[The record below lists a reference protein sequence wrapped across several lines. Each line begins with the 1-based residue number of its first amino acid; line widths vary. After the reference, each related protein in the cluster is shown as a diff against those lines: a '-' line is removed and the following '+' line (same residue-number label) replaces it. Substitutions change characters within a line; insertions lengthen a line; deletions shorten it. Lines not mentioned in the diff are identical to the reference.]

1 MRQFGFS
8 LMFLTAAPFKWTF
21 PWSQWL
27 SELRNQTGR
36 GPAEVAIP
44 ETLHMAQSCETKRVA
59 DPQRLPYPRH
69 CTWHRAAK
77 PNGSR
82 TRRGCHTRD
91 TAHGTCP
98 PTDHPQIFMRQKY
111 QSLEKPR
118 LRQHSDRSVNN
129 VRNYFYRYEFQKGE
143 HCSHSGL
150 FGGSV
155 RTKSRSILRFNPLGK
170 S

>member
-69 CTWHRAAK
+69 CTWHGAAK

-118 LRQHSDRSVNN
+118 LRQQLRSL
-129 VRNYFYRYEFQKGE
+129 RKQRQKLLLPLRI
-143 HCSHSGL
+143 SK
-150 FGGSV
+150 GGTLLTFWFV
-155 RTKSRSILRFNPLGK
+155 WRICPH
-170 S
+170 

>member
-21 PWSQWL
+21 PWPQWL

-77 PNGSR
+77 PNGSW

-111 QSLEKPR
+111 QSVEKPR
-118 LRQHSDRSVNN
+118 LRQQLRSL
-129 VRNYFYRYEFQKGE
+129 RKQRQKLLLPLRI
-143 HCSHSGL
+143 SK
-150 FGGSV
+150 GGTLLTFWFV
-155 RTKSRSILRFNPLGK
+155 WRICPH
-170 S
+170 

>member
-1 MRQFGFS
+1 
-8 LMFLTAAPFKWTF
+8 MFLTAAPFKWTF
-21 PWSQWL
+21 PWPQWL

-77 PNGSR
+77 PNGSW

-98 PTDHPQIFMRQKY
+98 PTDHPQIFMGQKY

-118 LRQHSDRSVNN
+118 LRQQLRSL
-129 VRNYFYRYEFQKGE
+129 RKQRQKLLLPLRI
-143 HCSHSGL
+143 SK
-150 FGGSV
+150 GGTLLTFWFV
-155 RTKSRSILRFNPLGK
+155 WRICPH
-170 S
+170 

>member
-21 PWSQWL
+21 PWPQWL

-77 PNGSR
+77 PNGSW

-118 LRQHSDRSVNN
+118 LRQQLRSL
-129 VRNYFYRYEFQKGE
+129 RKQRQKLLLPLRI
-143 HCSHSGL
+143 SK
-150 FGGSV
+150 GGTLLTFWFV
-155 RTKSRSILRFNPLGK
+155 WRICPH
-170 S
+170 

>member
-1 MRQFGFS
+1 
-8 LMFLTAAPFKWTF
+8 MFLTAAPFKWTF

-69 CTWHRAAK
+69 CTWHGAAK

-118 LRQHSDRSVNN
+118 LRQQLRSL
-129 VRNYFYRYEFQKGE
+129 RKQRQKLLLPLRI
-143 HCSHSGL
+143 SK
-150 FGGSV
+150 GGTLLTFWFV
-155 RTKSRSILRFNPLGK
+155 WRICPH
-170 S
+170 

>member
-21 PWSQWL
+21 PWPQWL

-36 GPAEVAIP
+36 EPAEVALP

-59 DPQRLPYPRH
+59 DPQRLPYTRH

-77 PNGSR
+77 PNGSW

-118 LRQHSDRSVNN
+118 LRQQLRSL
-129 VRNYFYRYEFQKGE
+129 RKQRQKLLLPLRI
-143 HCSHSGL
+143 SK
-150 FGGSV
+150 GGTLLTFWFV
-155 RTKSRSILRFNPLGK
+155 WRICPH
-170 S
+170 

>member
-21 PWSQWL
+21 PWPQWL
-27 SELRNQTGR
+27 SQLRNQTGR

-77 PNGSR
+77 PNGSW

-91 TAHGTCP
+91 TAHGTRP

-118 LRQHSDRSVNN
+118 LRQQLRSL
-129 VRNYFYRYEFQKGE
+129 RKQRQKLLLPLRI
-143 HCSHSGL
+143 SK
-150 FGGSV
+150 GGTLLTFWFV
-155 RTKSRSILRFNPLGK
+155 WRICPH
-170 S
+170 

>member
-1 MRQFGFS
+1 MRQVGFS

-21 PWSQWL
+21 PWPQWL

-69 CTWHRAAK
+69 CTWHGAAK

-118 LRQHSDRSVNN
+118 LRQQLRSL
-129 VRNYFYRYEFQKGE
+129 RKQRQKLLLPLRI
-143 HCSHSGL
+143 SK
-150 FGGSV
+150 GGTLLTFWFV
-155 RTKSRSILRFNPLGK
+155 WRICPH
-170 S
+170 